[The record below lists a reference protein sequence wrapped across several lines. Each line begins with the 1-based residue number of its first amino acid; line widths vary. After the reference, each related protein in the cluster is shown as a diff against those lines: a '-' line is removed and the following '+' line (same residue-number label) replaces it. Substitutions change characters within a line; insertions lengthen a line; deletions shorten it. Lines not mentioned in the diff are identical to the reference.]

1 MKILGL
7 FDKPAMQHVRKPRME
22 IHQEGRRTSDKIDA
36 IESELSA
43 EFGTLQWLPTQASA
57 ASGGELPEL
66 SQCLDEAALLFTNHQ
81 IDAARELLLRAR
93 ALPGDPAERRH
104 IWWMLL
110 ELALEENQP
119 EFFDEMAL
127 DYAHVFETS
136 PPQWKS
142 LTVSPPDQNNGPPV
156 IYFRGK
162 LTGNSLPGLRQLQQA
177 GSKHALFC
185 VEFGAIADADLE
197 GCALLLEVF
206 AHWQRQHCSFHIAGG
221 DLLVATIKPL
231 MRPGR
236 RDDNDAAWRL
246 LIELMRL
253 MNRHSE
259 HESLCVDYCLTYELS
274 PPTDVLAKRTA
285 VSPMASMNAAST
297 FLLPAHIALPV
308 EELLAQ
314 IQRYAH
320 TVDRMALDAHRLVR
334 LELSAAAP
342 WLKGLHRIAGGKPV
356 ECRDIGFLV
365 ARLLTLVGG
374 HSLLTIT
381 HRKP

>member
-1 MKILGL
+1 VKILGL
-7 FDKPAMQHVRKPRME
+7 FGKPAMQHVRKSRMG
-22 IHQEGRRTSDKIDA
+22 IHQEARSTSDKIDA

-57 ASGGELPEL
+57 DAGKDLPEL

-81 IDAARELLLRAR
+81 INAARDLLLRAR
-93 ALPGDPAERRH
+93 TLPGDASERRQ

-110 ELALEENQP
+110 ELALEQNQP

-142 LTVSPPDQNNGPPV
+142 PTDSLPDPNGALP
-156 IYFRGK
+156 IINFRGK
-162 LTGNSLPGLRQLQQA
+162 LTGNSLPALRQLQQA
-177 GSKHALFC
+177 GSKHSAFC
-185 VEFGAIADADLE
+185 VEFGTIAEADPD
-197 GCALLLEVF
+197 GCALLLQVL
-206 AHWQRQHCSFHIAGG
+206 AHWQCQHCRFSIASG
-221 DLLVATIKPL
+221 DLLTDTVKPL
-231 MRPGR
+231 ILSGR

-246 LIELMRL
+246 LIEMMRL
-253 MNRHSE
+253 MNRHAE
-259 HESLCVDYCLTYELS
+259 HEALCIDYCLTYEVS
-274 PPTDVLAKRTA
+274 PPSDALAEHTA
-285 VSPMASMNAAST
+285 LNGMTRIGPAST

-308 EELLAQ
+308 DELLAQ
-314 IQRYAH
+314 LQRYSH
-320 TVDRMALDAHRLVR
+320 SIDSMALDAHRLVR

-342 WLKGLHRIAGGKPV
+342 WLNGLHRIAGGKPV
-356 ECRDIGFLV
+356 ECRNIGFLV

-374 HSLLTIT
+374 NSPLTLI

>member
-1 MKILGL
+1 
-7 FDKPAMQHVRKPRME
+7 MQHVRKPRME
-22 IHQEGRRTSDKIDA
+22 IHQEGRSTSDKIDA

-43 EFGTLQWLPTQASA
+43 EFGTLQWLPNQASA
-57 ASGGELPEL
+57 AAIGELPEL

-93 ALPGDPAERRH
+93 ALPGDASERRH

-110 ELALEENQP
+110 ELALEQNQP

-136 PPQWKS
+136 PPQWQS
-142 LTVSPPDQNNGPPV
+142 LTDSLPDPTNGLP
-156 IYFRGK
+156 IMNFRGK
-162 LTGNSLPGLRQLQQA
+162 LTGNSLPALRQLQQA

-185 VEFGAIADADLE
+185 VEFGAIAEADLE

-206 AHWQRQHCSFHIAGG
+206 AHWQHQHCSFSIAGG
-221 DLLVATIKPL
+221 DLLVVAIKPL
-231 MRPGR
+231 ILPGR

-253 MNRHSE
+253 MNRHTE
-259 HESLCVDYCLTYELS
+259 HESLCIDYCLTYEIS
-274 PPTDVLAKRTA
+274 PPTDVLAKHA
-285 VSPMASMNAAST
+285 VVSPATPMNSAST

-314 IQRYAH
+314 IQRYAL
-320 TVDRMALDAHRLVR
+320 TVDSLALDAHRLVR

-342 WLKGLHRIAGGKPV
+342 WLNGLHRIAGGKPV

-374 HSLLTIT
+374 NSPLTIT